1 MQSKYY
7 LKNKAIPK
15 AKKQLSRLE
24 RMLLNAIIDAGK
36 EIKHNPL
43 QRVIKRKLKQ
53 QIEHLNELECKYK
66 ELNNTC

>member
-1 MQSKYY
+1 MTKYF

-24 RMLLNAIIDAGK
+24 RMLMNAIVDAGK

-43 QRVIKRKLKQ
+43 QRVLKRKLKQ
-53 QIEHLNELECKYK
+53 QIQYLQQLECKYN

>member
-1 MQSKYY
+1 MTKYF

-15 AKKQLSRLE
+15 AKRQLNKLE
-24 RMLLNAIIDAGK
+24 RMLFNAIVEAGK

-43 QRVIKRKLKQ
+43 QKVLKRKLKAQ
-53 QIEHLNELECKYK
+53 MDYLHQLECKYN